1 MTVTLDN
8 LGWDS
13 RFEEAFRQLAQ
24 PGWYPARIIRET
36 KINYTVIG
44 QGTGDHDAV
53 LSGKV
58 WNDADSDADLP
69 AVVTA
74 WEPARYFQTFQNAD
88 VWTPDGW
95 LVTASFSG
103 GEVQLRK
110 GDKVCNATLPPGML
124 LRYKPNKST
133 AEWVDFMASIE
144 ERARVYERM
153 AQGASDDMAPIH
165 LEKARQIRAEYG
177 MGVPA

>member
-1 MTVTLDN
+1 MTATPVAH
-8 LGWDS
+8 LGEIKTCS
-13 RFEEAFRQLAQ
+13 PLGRSM
-24 PGWYPARIIRET
+24 PA
-36 KINYTVIG
+36 
-44 QGTGDHDAV
+44 
-53 LSGKV
+53 
-58 WNDADSDADLP
+58 DADLP

-74 WEPARYFQTFQNAD
+74 WEHARYFQTFQNAD

-110 GDKVCNATLPPGML
+110 ADKVCNAILPAGML

-133 AEWVDFMASIE
+133 AEWVDFMVSVD

-153 AQGASDDMAPIH
+153 AHSASDDMAPIL
-165 LEKARQIRAEYG
+165 LEKARQIRAEYC

>member
-1 MTVTLDN
+1 MDATTKPTLHGVTETCSP
-8 LGWDS
+8 LGRS
-13 RFEEAFRQLAQ
+13 M
-24 PGWYPARIIRET
+24 PA
-36 KINYTVIG
+36 
-44 QGTGDHDAV
+44 
-53 LSGKV
+53 
-58 WNDADSDADLP
+58 DADLP

-74 WEPARYFQTFQNAD
+74 WEHARYFQTFQNAD

-110 GDKVCNATLPPGML
+110 ADKVCNAILPAGML

-133 AEWVDFMASIE
+133 AEWVDFMASVD

-153 AQGASDDMAPIH
+153 AQSASDDMAPIH
-165 LEKARQIRAEYG
+165 LEKARQIRAEYC
-177 MGVPA
+177 MGEAA